1 MVDRART
8 THLQLSARLPT
19 PGSILGRP
27 PLVQR
32 TADADAPTCPQLC
45 LSWLSAPAGPVRL
58 AQTPVRSGLE
68 GGSGVRVLG
77 IATALGYGTVHTR
90 GEAVAPRLAEL
101 AARLRDVVARYDPDS
116 FAIERLFV
124 NANVRTAMTVGQA
137 SGVALLV
144 AAEQGLPVA
153 AYTPSQVKRAVT
165 GTGSAPKAQIG
176 YMVRVLLHL
185 EAVPTPADTADAL
198 AVALCHLHHA
208 SATASHGGH
217 DGTRAPGS
225 GAPGSGVT
233 GAGGTGGLGAAT
245 AADWLARAAPTSPWR
260 GP

>member
-68 GGSGVRVLG
+68 GGGGVRVLG
-77 IATALGYGTVHTR
+77 IDPGLGRCGW
-90 GEAVAPRLAEL
+90 AVVEL

-176 YMVRVLLHL
+176 
-185 EAVPTPADTADAL
+185 
-198 AVALCHLHHA
+198 
-208 SATASHGGH
+208 
-217 DGTRAPGS
+217 
-225 GAPGSGVT
+225 
-233 GAGGTGGLGAAT
+233 
-245 AADWLARAAPTSPWR
+245 
-260 GP
+260 

>member
-1 MVDRART
+1 M
-8 THLQLSARLPT
+8 
-19 PGSILGRP
+19 
-27 PLVQR
+27 
-32 TADADAPTCPQLC
+32 
-45 LSWLSAPAGPVRL
+45 
-58 AQTPVRSGLE
+58 
-68 GGSGVRVLG
+68 RVLG
-77 IATALGYGTVHTR
+77 IDPGLGRCGWAVVERAARGATALGYGTVHTR

-101 AARLRDVVARYDPDS
+101 AARLRDVVARYEPDS

-165 GTGSAPKAQIG
+165 GTGSAPKHA
-176 YMVRVLLHL
+176 
-185 EAVPTPADTADAL
+185 TAP
-198 AVALCHLHHA
+198 
-208 SATASHGGH
+208 ASHGGH
-217 DGTRAPGS
+217 DGTRATGPG
-225 GAPGSGVT
+225 A
-233 GAGGTGGLGAAT
+233 TGGIGAAA